1 MEENGAAGGQRKQ
14 RGHQLGLSRVRLDVP
29 RGAAAQRKGPG
40 STRLVLWLVGLGTV
54 GPAEAGSRARPGTE
68 AGLPTGTAAALCTAV
83 DTGPAS
89 GGSQLRLICA
99 HVRPQ
104 TAEAGSPSLCQLTLP
119 FASCLTFH
127 SSIVFCK
134 QSLS

>member
-40 STRLVLWLVGLGTV
+40 STRLVLWLVGSGTV

-68 AGLPTGTAAALCTAV
+68 AGLRREQLQPCALLWT
-83 DTGPAS
+83 PAS
-89 GGSQLRLICA
+89 
-99 HVRPQ
+99 PQ
-104 TAEAGSPSLCQLTLP
+104 VA
-119 FASCLTFH
+119 
-127 SSIVFCK
+127 
-134 QSLS
+134 LS